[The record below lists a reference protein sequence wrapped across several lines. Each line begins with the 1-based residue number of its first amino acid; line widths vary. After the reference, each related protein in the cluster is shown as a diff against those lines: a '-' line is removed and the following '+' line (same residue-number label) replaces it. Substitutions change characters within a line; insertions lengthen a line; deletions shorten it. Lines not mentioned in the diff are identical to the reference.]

1 MSLIKNLERVIFSD
15 MTSLIWM
22 LGWIAVVL
30 SAGFFFGQTSN
41 DNYNLLNSTLGKEL
55 WGFLFLF
62 YGVTLLWD
70 CMKKINDSILILTYI
85 AGIWFWSYL
94 FFSFTIFDKS
104 PTASTEWM
112 LGLPIVAQVWIFF
125 NHLYNKRVQKIDNEI
140 ITIVMKV
147 LDDVHLLSNELRVI
161 NKENEFLK
169 TEFDR
174 LSGEVRRIQNQYKQP
189 IPRRMKW
196 Q

>member
-22 LGWIAVVL
+22 LGWVAVVL

-174 LSGEVRRIQNQYKQP
+174 LSSEVRRIQNQYK
-189 IPRRMKW
+189 
-196 Q
+196 